1 MYSCMIFDLRTNN
14 AGHVYPIH
22 VYQLT
27 IHYCLLKYASTFS
40 GNIMQQYIKTLLL
53 QQYKYQFRSFGSN
66 VILCTFATGEIYDTG
81 VCLCLISWR
90 TCLTRMYLQL
100 QFFIRPG

>member
-66 VILCTFATGEIYDTG
+66 AILCTFATGEIYDTG
-81 VCLCLISWR
+81 VC
-90 TCLTRMYLQL
+90 
-100 QFFIRPG
+100 